1 MMRGLLISALL
12 LSGIVP
18 KGEAFLEQLQ
28 KRDSVLIADQVRY
41 GFRLEDVQAGTAIAL
56 PDWSRFTGDTLV
68 LVQDWQ
74 LDTLK
79 GGKKASRYEIRGYVT
94 LAAFEEGEYVLPP
107 VSVRVQEPGRDADT
121 LVFDP
126 QVLQVRTMPVDTT
139 TFVPHDI
146 KGQIRYPL
154 TFRELVPWI
163 LGGLLLAAL
172 AAGAVRLVRRRRSA
186 AAEAESKDPA
196 YIVALRRLEHWRDE
210 KYWAPERQ
218 KQFYSGITDT
228 LRAYIADRFAIDAQE
243 MTTAE
248 IFGALKGNP
257 DLTPEQY
264 GNAKELFETADFVK
278 FAKHVAPE
286 EYNRKAIPEAVG
298 FVMGTYKEEPQEE
311 KEAQ

>member
-1 MMRGLLISALL
+1 MIRGLLISALL
-12 LSGIVP
+12 LSGIIP

-41 GFRLEDVQAGTAIAL
+41 GFRLEDVQAGSAIAL

-107 VSVRVQEPGRDADT
+107 VSVRLQEPGRDADT

-172 AAGAVRLVRRRRSA
+172 AAGAVRLVRRRRNA

-248 IFGALKGNP
+248 IFDALKGNP
-257 DLTPEQY
+257 ELTPEQY

>member
-12 LSGIVP
+12 LSGIIP

-41 GFRLEDVQAGTAIAL
+41 GFRLEDVEAGTAIAL

-163 LGGLLLAAL
+163 LGGLLLAAR

-218 KQFYSGITDT
+218 KQFSS
-228 LRAYIADRFAIDAQE
+228 
-243 MTTAE
+243 
-248 IFGALKGNP
+248 GNP

>member
-1 MMRGLLISALL
+1 MRGLLIGIMLL
-12 LSGIVP
+12 AGIVP

-28 KRDSVLIADQVRY
+28 KRDSVLIADQLRY
-41 GFRLEDVQAGTAIAL
+41 GFKLEGVAAGTELAL

-68 LVQDWQ
+68 LVQNWQ

-79 GGKKASRYEIRGYVT
+79 GGKKASRFDIRGYVT

-107 VSVRVQEPGRDADT
+107 VSVRVKEPGRAEADT

-126 QVLQVRTMPVDTT
+126 QVLQVKTMPVDTT
-139 TFVPHDI
+139 TYVPHDI
-146 KGQIRYPL
+146 KGQIRYPV
-154 TFRELVPWI
+154 TFKELLPWI
-163 LGGLLLAAL
+163 GLVLGLAGLVLI
-172 AAGAVRLVRRRRSA
+172 AVYLVRRRRSA
-186 AAEAESKDPA
+186 QLQAASKDPA
-196 YIVALRRLEHWRDE
+196 YIVALRQLEHWRSE
-210 KYWAPERQ
+210 KYWAPEKQ

-228 LRAYIADRFAIDAQE
+228 LRAYMADRFAIDAQE

-248 IFGALKGNP
+248 IFAALKDSP
-257 DLTPEQY
+257 ELTPELY

-278 FAKHVAPE
+278 FAKHVAPD

-298 FVMGTYKEEPQEE
+298 FVMGTYKEAPEEE

>member
-12 LSGIVP
+12 LSGIIP

-41 GFRLEDVQAGTAIAL
+41 GFRLEDVEAGTAIAL

-107 VSVRVQEPGRDADT
+107 VSVRVQEPGRGADT

>member
-41 GFRLEDVQAGTAIAL
+41 GFRLEDVEAGTAIAL

>member
-1 MMRGLLISALL
+1 MMLLA
-12 LSGIVP
+12 GIVP

-28 KRDSVLIADQVRY
+28 KRDSVLIADQLRY
-41 GFRLEDVQAGTAIAL
+41 GFRLEGVAAGTELAL

-68 LVQDWQ
+68 MVKDWQ

-79 GGKKASRYEIRGYVT
+79 GGKKAGKFDIRGYVT

-107 VSVRVQEPGRDADT
+107 VSVRVKEPGRAEADT

-126 QVLQVRTMPVDTT
+126 QVLQVKTMPVDTT

-154 TFRELVPWI
+154 TFKEVVPYL
-163 LGGLLLAAL
+163 LGAALLAAL
-172 AAGAVRLVRRRRSA
+172 VAGLVWWIRRRRSA
-186 AAEAESKDPA
+186 QLEAASKDPA
-196 YIVALRRLEHWRDE
+196 YIVALRQLEHWRSE
-210 KYWAPERQ
+210 KYWAPEKQ

-228 LRAYIADRFAIDAQE
+228 LRAYMADRFAIDAQE

-248 IFGALKGNP
+248 IFAALKDSP
-257 DLTPEQY
+257 DLTPELY

-278 FAKHVAPE
+278 FAKHVAPDD
-286 EYNRKAIPEAVG
+286 YNRKAIPEAVG
-298 FVMGTYKEEPQEE
+298 FVMGTYKEAPQEE
-311 KEAQ
+311 KETQ

>member
-1 MMRGLLISALL
+1 MRGLLISIVL
-12 LSGIVP
+12 LSGIIP

-28 KRDSVLIADQVRY
+28 KRDSILIADQVRY
-41 GFRLEDVQAGTAIAL
+41 GFRLEGVKAGSELAL

-68 LVQDWQ
+68 LVKDWQ

-79 GGKKASRYEIRGYVT
+79 GGKKAAAYDIRGYVT

-107 VSVRVQEPGRDADT
+107 VSVRMKEPGSEADT

-126 QVLQVRTMPVDTT
+126 QVLDVKTMPVDTT

-154 TFRELVPWI
+154 TFKELVPWI

-172 AAGAVRLVRRRRSA
+172 VAGAVWLIRRRRSA
-186 AAEAESKDPA
+186 QAEAASKDPA
-196 YIVALRRLEHWRDE
+196 YIVALRSLERWRDE

-228 LRAYIADRFAIDAQE
+228 LRAYMADRFGIDAQE

-248 IFGALKGNP
+248 IFAALKGNP
-257 DLTPEQY
+257 ELTPELY

-278 FAKHVAPE
+278 FAKHVASDE
-286 EYNRKAIPEAVG
+286 DNRKAIPEAVG
-298 FVMGTYKEEPQEE
+298 FVMGTYKEVPEEGQE
-311 KEAQ
+311 AL

>member
-1 MMRGLLISALL
+1 MIRGLLISALL
-12 LSGIVP
+12 LSGIIP

-41 GFRLEDVQAGTAIAL
+41 GFRLEDVQAGSAIAL

-79 GGKKASRYEIRGYVT
+79 GGKKASRFAIRGYVT

-107 VSVRVQEPGRDADT
+107 VSVRLQEPGRDADT

-172 AAGAVRLVRRRRSA
+172 AAGAVRLVRRRRNA

-248 IFGALKGNP
+248 IFDALKGNP
-257 DLTPEQY
+257 ELTPELY

-286 EYNRKAIPEAVG
+286 EYNREAIPEAVG

>member
-1 MMRGLLISALL
+1 MRGLLISALL
-12 LSGIVP
+12 LSGIIP

-41 GFRLEDVQAGTAIAL
+41 GFRLEDVEAGTAIAL

>member
-41 GFRLEDVQAGTAIAL
+41 GFRLEDVEAGTAIAL

-286 EYNRKAIPEAVG
+286 EFNRKAIPEAVG

>member
-1 MMRGLLISALL
+1 MRGLLISALL

>member
-12 LSGIVP
+12 LSGIIP

-41 GFRLEDVQAGTAIAL
+41 GFRLEDVEAGTAIAL

>member
-1 MMRGLLISALL
+1 MRGLLISALL

-41 GFRLEDVQAGTAIAL
+41 GFRLEDVEAGTAIAL

>member
-41 GFRLEDVQAGTAIAL
+41 GFRLEDVEAGTAIAL

-172 AAGAVRLVRRRRSA
+172 AAGVVRLVRRRRSA

>member
-1 MMRGLLISALL
+1 MRGLLISALL
-12 LSGIVP
+12 LSGIIP

>member
-1 MMRGLLISALL
+1 MRGLLISIVL
-12 LSGIVP
+12 LSGIIP

-41 GFRLEDVQAGTAIAL
+41 GFRLEGVKAGSELAL

-79 GGKKASRYEIRGYVT
+79 GGKKAAAYDIRGYVT

-107 VSVRVQEPGRDADT
+107 VSVRVKEPGSEADT

-126 QVLQVRTMPVDTT
+126 QVLDVKTMPVDTT

-154 TFRELVPWI
+154 TFKELVPWI

-172 AAGAVRLVRRRRSA
+172 VAGAVWLIRRRRNA
-186 AAEAESKDPA
+186 QAEAASKDPA
-196 YIVALRRLEHWRDE
+196 YIVALRSLERWRDE
-210 KYWAPERQ
+210 KYWAPEKQ

-228 LRAYIADRFAIDAQE
+228 LRAYMADRFGIDAQE

-248 IFGALKGNP
+248 IFAALKGNP
-257 DLTPEQY
+257 ELTPELY

-278 FAKHVAPE
+278 FAKHVASDE
-286 EYNRKAIPEAVG
+286 DNRKAIPEAVG
-298 FVMGTYKEEPQEE
+298 FVMGTYKEVPEE
-311 KEAQ
+311 GQEAQ

>member
-1 MMRGLLISALL
+1 MRGLLISIVL
-12 LSGIVP
+12 LSGIIP

-41 GFRLEDVQAGTAIAL
+41 GFRLEGVKAGSELAL

-68 LVQDWQ
+68 LVKDWQ

-79 GGKKASRYEIRGYVT
+79 GGKKAAAYDIRGYVT

-107 VSVRVQEPGRDADT
+107 VSVRVKEPGSEADT

-126 QVLQVRTMPVDTT
+126 QVLDVKTMPVDTT

-154 TFRELVPWI
+154 TFKELVPWI

-172 AAGAVRLVRRRRSA
+172 VAGAVWLIRRRRSA
-186 AAEAESKDPA
+186 QAEAVSKDPA
-196 YIVALRRLEHWRDE
+196 YIVALRSLERWRDE

-228 LRAYIADRFAIDAQE
+228 LRAYIADRFGIDAQE

-248 IFGALKGNP
+248 IFSALKGNP
-257 DLTPEQY
+257 ELTPELY

-278 FAKHVAPE
+278 FAKHVASDE
-286 EYNRKAIPEAVG
+286 DNRKAIPEAVG
-298 FVMGTYKEEPQEE
+298 FVMGTYKEVPEE
-311 KEAQ
+311 GQEAQ

>member
-1 MMRGLLISALL
+1 MIRGLLISALL
-12 LSGIVP
+12 LSGIIP

-41 GFRLEDVQAGTAIAL
+41 GFRLEDVQAGSAIAL

-107 VSVRVQEPGRDADT
+107 VSVRLQEPGRDADT

-172 AAGAVRLVRRRRSA
+172 AAGAVRLVRRRRNA

-248 IFGALKGNP
+248 IFDALKGNP
-257 DLTPEQY
+257 ELTPELY

-298 FVMGTYKEEPQEE
+298 FVMGTYKEVPQEE

>member
-1 MMRGLLISALL
+1 LLISALL

-41 GFRLEDVQAGTAIAL
+41 GFRLEDVEAGTAIAL

-286 EYNRKAIPEAVG
+286 EFNRKAIPEAVG

>member
-1 MMRGLLISALL
+1 MLISALL
-12 LSGIVP
+12 LSGIIP

-41 GFRLEDVQAGTAIAL
+41 GFRLEDVQAGSAIAL

-146 KGQIRYPL
+146 KGQIKYPFTL
-154 TFRELVPWI
+154 AELMPYIIGIWI
-163 LGGLLLAAL
+163 VALLAIIIGCL
-172 AAGAVRLVRRRRSA
+172 IIMAGRRETVVEVRR
-186 AAEAESKDPA
+186 DTP
-196 YIVALRRLEHWRDE
+196 YIVALRNLDTLKGDR
-210 KYWAPERQ
+210 YWAPEKQ
-218 KQFYSGITDT
+218 KTLYSGITDT
-228 LRAYIADRFAIDAQE
+228 LRTYIANVFGINAEE

-248 IFGALKGNP
+248 IFDALQGRIP
-257 DLTPEQY
+257 DDLYSETK
-264 GNAKELFETADFVK
+264 ALFETSDFVK
-278 FAKHVAPE
+278 FAKFTATE
-286 EYNRKAIPEAVG
+286 QQNASAVPSAVK
-298 FVMGTYKEEPQEE
+298 FVTSTYQTQLEGEQKEE
-311 KEAQ
+311 EAA